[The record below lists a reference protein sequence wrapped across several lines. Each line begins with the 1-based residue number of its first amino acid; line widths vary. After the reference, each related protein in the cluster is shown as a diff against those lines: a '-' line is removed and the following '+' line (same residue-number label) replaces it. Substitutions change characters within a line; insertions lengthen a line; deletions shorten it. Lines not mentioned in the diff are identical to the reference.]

1 MEVRECEGEWGNV
14 VQEFPEWWERTKPQV
29 AALDLAEQLRVQ
41 GFDGNT
47 EVGFQLIFSDGAK
60 TEVGKF
66 KIWDVKNM
74 TPEFFSRVA
83 SSKSQTGSVKEL
95 GG

>member
-1 MEVRECEGEWGNV
+1 MEVIKCEGEWGNV
-14 VQEFPEWWERTKPQV
+14 VPEFPEWWKRTKPQV

-41 GFDGNT
+41 GFEGNT

-60 TEVGKF
+60 TEVGQF

-74 TPEFFSRVA
+74 TPEFFLELLRQKAKQVL
-83 SSKSQTGSVKEL
+83 SKN
-95 GG
+95 